1 MEVISFG
8 SHAVPLNAAA
18 PSGTAERG
26 QRIAGRVANCS
37 SGDAV
42 LPTRRFQRGPQ
53 VQPQAG
59 PGQTENADLPMRRQD
74 ARVANAA
81 LRMGDVATL
90 LLSVVSD
97 VNTITA
103 SVQTP
108 MTDFA
113 APPTTLNC
121 ATIPR
126 LLAARLLVTAAPR
139 LRTAAQVAKL
149 AMENASRTQ
158 R

>member
-1 MEVISFG
+1 
-8 SHAVPLNAAA
+8 
-18 PSGTAERG
+18 
-26 QRIAGRVANCS
+26 
-37 SGDAV
+37 
-42 LPTRRFQRGPQ
+42 
-53 VQPQAG
+53 
-59 PGQTENADLPMRRQD
+59 MRRQD